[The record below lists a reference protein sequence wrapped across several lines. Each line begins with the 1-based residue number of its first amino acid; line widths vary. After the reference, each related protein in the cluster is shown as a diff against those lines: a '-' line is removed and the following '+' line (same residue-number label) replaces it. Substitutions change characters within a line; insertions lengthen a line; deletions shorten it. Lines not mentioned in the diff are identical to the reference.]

1 MFHKSVFLCQT
12 SFSFSEGDI
21 SVVILYEKNIIT
33 LLYCN
38 FIWFFRLLS
47 QTTGKRL
54 YLAETGNRN
63 GCVTIE
69 IYRGRNWRFN
79 PVAPFHLDGL

>member
-38 FIWFFRLLS
+38 FIYL
-47 QTTGKRL
+47 
-54 YLAETGNRN
+54 LAEL
-63 GCVTIE
+63 I
-69 IYRGRNWRFN
+69 
-79 PVAPFHLDGL
+79 